1 MCSLARF
8 YYSGNPERKSTAI
21 TAKLLVFLNDIFSKI
36 HKSFAFDDV
45 SGSKA
50 SVCPASARLCRRH
63 VRQGSASQSQ
73 YIYLQAKHSVLADGC
88 ALRVSGTGSRAAA
101 APLSDTG
108 RRPAAPAA
116 WLAGSPRTA
125 ADPGRGICTCR
136 QCIMSCFPP
145 QKSLPFSVAGFGP
158 NSGKFS
164 ISRRF
169 ANVKCEKHP
178 NFSVSFRLFVFKWRN
193 ILARDRPRLW
203 KAEKVHLPA

>member
-8 YYSGNPERKSTAI
+8 YYSRNPERKSTAI
-21 TAKLLVFLNDIFSKI
+21 TAKLFVFLIDIFSKI
-36 HKSFAFDDV
+36 HKSFVFDSG

-50 SVCPASARLCRRH
+50 SACPASAKLCRRH

-73 YIYLQAKHSVLADGC
+73 YIYLQAKHGASPGQ
-88 ALRVSGTGSRAAA
+88 
-101 APLSDTG
+101 APRSSAPPPSDTG

-125 ADPGRGICTCR
+125 ADPGRGIYTCR

-193 ILARDRPRLW
+193 ILACGRPRL
-203 KAEKVHLPA
+203 

>member
-1 MCSLARF
+1 MLSTPFPARKRPSAPLPPDCAAGT
-8 YYSGNPERKSTAI
+8 SGRARRPNRSTYTYRQSTAFWP
-21 TAKLLVFLNDIFSKI
+21 T
-36 HKSFAFDDV
+36 DV
-45 SGSKA
+45 PCA
-50 SVCPASARLCRRH
+50 SPGQAPRASAPPL
-63 VRQGSASQSQ
+63 
-73 YIYLQAKHSVLADGC
+73 
-88 ALRVSGTGSRAAA
+88 SGTGRH
-101 APLSDTG
+101 
-108 RRPAAPAA
+108 PAAPAA

-125 ADPGRGICTCR
+125 ADPGRGIYTCR

>member
-1 MCSLARF
+1 MKSAGKARNNGLYRHIRTSKEIIRNLLNDSFIYLAKFINHPFSTPAPARRRLPVPLPPSCAAGT
-8 YYSGNPERKSTAI
+8 SGRAQRPSRSTYTYRQSTAFWP
-21 TAKLLVFLNDIFSKI
+21 T
-36 HKSFAFDDV
+36 DV
-45 SGSKA
+45 PGA
-50 SVCPASARLCRRH
+50 SPGQAPRSSA
-63 VRQGSASQSQ
+63 
-73 YIYLQAKHSVLADGC
+73 
-88 ALRVSGTGSRAAA
+88 
-101 APLSDTG
+101 PPPSDTG

-125 ADPGRGICTCR
+125 ADPGRGIYTCR

-193 ILARDRPRLW
+193 ILASGRQRL
-203 KAEKVHLPA
+203 